1 MIEAVL
7 FIGAVIAGVTQL
19 FKKLRDKDYSGV
31 IVISV
36 AVLVG
41 LVVALVDTMIG
52 VQDVSIAQGIMLG
65 FGAVGVVAVVEK
77 I

>member
-1 MIEAVL
+1 MIEATI

-19 FKKLRDKDYSGV
+19 FKKLRDKDYTGA
-31 IVISV
+31 IVIAV

-41 LVVALVDTMIG
+41 LVIALVDTQIG
-52 VQDVSIAQGIMLG
+52 VVDVSIAQGIMLG
-65 FGAVGVVAVVEK
+65 FGAAGVVAVAEK